1 MPRGE
6 WLACWESKGENR
18 CRLSSKDGITEYEGA
33 FIPYGRKG
41 PIAADQ
47 LLIDALKT
55 RREDRYAEWTGKA
68 WVPLVYLKSGDVLIP
83 ADYYDKGS
91 LILDRKR
98 QNIP

>member
-91 LILDRKR
+91 LVLDRKR